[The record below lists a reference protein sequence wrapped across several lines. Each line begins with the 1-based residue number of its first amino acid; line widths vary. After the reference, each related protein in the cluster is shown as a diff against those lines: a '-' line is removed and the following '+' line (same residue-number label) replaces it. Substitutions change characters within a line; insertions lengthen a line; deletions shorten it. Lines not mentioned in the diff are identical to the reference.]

1 MKRRKIYYVPGMI
14 SLIFLPILSVW
25 YLNKHENVQRCIDI
39 VFPQRYSPFNDH
51 RFDTTLLSLPEN
63 KRKYINYELTGN
75 IANDRATLDSFNLKL
90 LNIVKNK
97 DTKTGLHIN
106 IKDSAKYISMIEI
119 IDICNK
125 DTFWPGYLF
134 YDNEFWYSHREWN
147 DSIKKIIT
155 ERRLNLKD
163 HSFNDYYN
171 SDVVYIKP
179 KLAFGE
185 NNGFLS
191 DALKFWLFFLIFIV
205 FCTISIRYVINNYI
219 KNKTNSTI

>member
-1 MKRRKIYYVPGMI
+1 M
-14 SLIFLPILSVW
+14 
-25 YLNKHENVQRCIDI
+25 
-39 VFPQRYSPFNDH
+39 
-51 RFDTTLLSLPEN
+51 PEN

-75 IANDRATLDSFNLKL
+75 ISNDRATLDSFNLKL

-125 DTFWPGYLF
+125 DTFWPRYLF

-155 ERRLNLKD
+155 ERRLKLKY
-163 HSFNDYYN
+163 HSINEYWS

-179 KLAFGE
+179 ELPFWE
-185 NNGFLS
+185 NNSFLS
-191 DALKFWLFFLIFIV
+191 NSLILWPFFFIYILFLI
-205 FCTISIRYVINNYI
+205 ISLYYF
-219 KNKTNSTI
+219 KNKL